1 MPSFDRLNKRALT
14 LIYVYVLTEY
24 GVKMRSLPYKR
35 SLFQPSENLQND
47 LQDSEMLVPLQ
58 HKSWL
63 ICSNLTRL
71 DITPMMSF
79 LLPITEQR
87 DGIP

>member
-1 MPSFDRLNKRALT
+1 MQFESNTSTCPFSKVKKLRQR
-14 LIYVYVLTEY
+14 VL
-24 GVKMRSLPYKR
+24 
-35 SLFQPSENLQND
+35 EN
-47 LQDSEMLVPLQ
+47 SEMFVPLQ

-87 DGIP
+87 GGIP